1 MAAVSFVIPG
11 APTGKG
17 RPRVATVGGHAR
29 AVTPAKTRSR
39 EGIVASLAMDA
50 MFGRVATARPV
61 EVSIAIEAPI
71 PTSWSR
77 RKKAEAVGKP
87 CSVKPDID
95 NVVKLVL
102 DAINGIVFVDD
113 KQVVSLVAS
122 KIYSETART
131 TVQITE
137 ISR

>member
-17 RPRVATVGGHAR
+17 RPRVTTIGGHAR

-50 MFGRVATARPV
+50 MFGRVATPLPV
-61 EVSIAIEAPI
+61 EVSVAIEAPI
-71 PTSWSR
+71 PASWSR
-77 RKKAEAVGKP
+77 RKKAEAIGKP
-87 CSVKPDID
+87 CPVKPDID
-95 NVVKLVL
+95 NILKLIL
-102 DAINGIVFVDD
+102 DGINGIVFVDD

-122 KIYSETART
+122 KIYGETPRT
-131 TVQITE
+131 TVQVTE
-137 ISR
+137 IGP